1 MADRAGP
8 PPVKRPRFGHIAADQ
23 YLSDDPSFCVFQV
36 FFPDALATELFYTG
50 ALRQNNTHTF
60 ICQFDLEID
69 GTFVKGSLSEE
80 TVIRMDGQTQKA
92 QIRMSEFTL
101 ATTIHESKTSGVES
115 GTPVVQ

>member
-23 YLSDDPSFCVFQV
+23 YLSDDPSFCIFQV

-69 GTFVKGSLSEE
+69 GTFVKGSLPEE
-80 TVIRMDGQTQKA
+80 NHDVDR
-92 QIRMSEFTL
+92 
-101 ATTIHESKTSGVES
+101 
-115 GTPVVQ
+115 